1 MTPYLEGEKKMKDTD
16 DGNYKTNFLVK
27 GVPISN
33 LRIIIKKDLFFNV
46 SKEGWKS
53 QVPKTQTSLFS
64 GLQNFLFLISILSH
78 IWLLTQVL

>member
-33 LRIIIKKDLFFNV
+33 LRIIIKKRFVF
-46 SKEGWKS
+46 
-53 QVPKTQTSLFS
+53 
-64 GLQNFLFLISILSH
+64 
-78 IWLLTQVL
+78 